1 MYVSPFILKAPA
13 IFLWLLFSRFTW
25 RKGWTANNGRREIQH
40 DQTLR
45 KASSMAPKDGSR
57 VIGEKVRAALEGK
70 LAGDDRRHSRPNWL
84 APLVC
89 GVLTAC
95 CVGQSSWQN
104 QLIAIIVPFTF
115 AFLSDGQVIA
125 QFTSVM
131 TVGAFSEWRKLPV
144 SLNELCINT
153 TLRCGQSFR

>member
-1 MYVSPFILKAPA
+1 
-13 IFLWLLFSRFTW
+13 
-25 RKGWTANNGRREIQH
+25 
-40 DQTLR
+40 
-45 KASSMAPKDGSR
+45 MAAKDRSR

-84 APLVC
+84 APPVC
-89 GVLTAC
+89 GDLTAC

-104 QLIAIIVPFTF
+104 QLIAIYRAFTF
-115 AFLSDGQVIA
+115 AFLSDKLIDS
-125 QFTSVM
+125 QFTRVM